1 MLIAG
6 GVAALGAGWSWFQ
19 KEDAY
24 NRQHSAARK
33 QFKIQEQ
40 QRLDNYTLQKQQVEK
55 ANAYTLK
62 IWDHQL
68 NQYNKQLEWNRD
80 AFNIASTDYQI
91 QFNDQLAAAMIQSQG
106 MEQQRV
112 QSSGRAAASGST
124 SASALRAE
132 AIEGEGEYGRQQ
144 AIQQQ
149 NLIGSQE
156 GLRRALDQV
165 ARDTNIANQQAY
177 ANVAIAPELQSIGA
191 FRSGTFQG
199 PERPNQFIS
208 MTNSVIDG
216 LKAGAAFVP
225 GAADGDKTFGAKL
238 QNAWKNMA

>member
-6 GVAALGAGWSWFQ
+6 GVAALGAGWSWYQ

-24 NRQHSAARK
+24 SRQRGAARK

-40 QRLDNYTLQKQQVEK
+40 QRLENYTLQKQQVEK

-91 QFNDQLAAAMIQSQG
+91 QFNDQLAAAMVESQE
-106 MEQQRV
+106 MEKQRIR
-112 QSSGRAAASGST
+112 SSGRAAASGST
-124 SASALRAE
+124 SASAFRAE
-132 AIEGEGEYGRQQ
+132 AIEGEGEYGEQKKYQLR
-144 AIQQQ
+144 

-165 ARDTNIANQQAY
+165 ARDTNIANEQAY

-208 MTNSVIDG
+208 GFNSLASG
-216 LKAGAAFVP
+216 MKMAAPFVP
-225 GAADGDKTFGAKL
+225 GADPNDKTFGAKL

>member
-6 GVAALGAGWSWFQ
+6 GIAALGAGWSWFQ

-24 NRQHSAARK
+24 SRQRGAARK

-40 QRLDNYTLQKQQVEK
+40 QRLENYMLQKQQVEK

-62 IWDHQL
+62 IWDQQL
-68 NQYNKQLEWNRD
+68 KQYNQQLEWNRD
-80 AFNIASTDYQI
+80 AFDIASTDYQI
-91 QFNDQLAAAMIQSQG
+91 QFNDQLAAAMVQSQG

-156 GLRRALDQV
+156 GLMRALDQV

-177 ANVAIAPELQSIGA
+177 ANVAVAPELQTIGA

-199 PERPNQFIS
+199 PQRPNQFIS
-208 MTNSVIDG
+208 GFNSLVSG
-216 LKAGAAFVP
+216 LKAGAPFVP
-225 GAADGDKTFGAKL
+225 KADGGFFGTL
-238 QNAWKNMA
+238 QNQWEKMG

>member
-1 MLIAG
+1 MLLAAG
-6 GVAALGAGWSWFQ
+6 MAVTGGAWDWYQ

-24 NRQHSAARK
+24 NRQYSAARK

-40 QRLDNYTLQKQQVEK
+40 QRLENYTLQKQQVEK

-91 QFNDQLAAAMIQSQG
+91 QFNDQLAAAMVESQE
-106 MEQQRV
+106 MEKQRIR
-112 QSSGRAAASGST
+112 SSGRAAASGST

-132 AIEGEGEYGRQQ
+132 AIEGEGEYGEQKRYQLR
-144 AIQQQ
+144 

-165 ARDTNIANQQAY
+165 ARDTNIANEQAH
-177 ANVAIAPELQSIGA
+177 ANVAIPPELQSIGA
-191 FRSGTFQG
+191 FRPGTFQG

-208 MTNSVIDG
+208 FANSAIAG

-225 GAADGDKTFGAKL
+225 GAASGDKTFGAKL
-238 QNAWKNMA
+238 QNAWKSMA

>member
-6 GVAALGAGWSWFQ
+6 GIAALGAGWSWYQ

-24 NRQHSAARK
+24 SRQRGAARK

-40 QRLDNYTLQKQQVEK
+40 QRLENYMLQKQQVEK

-62 IWDHQL
+62 IWDQQL
-68 NQYNKQLEWNRD
+68 KQYNKQLEWNRD
-80 AFNIASTDYQI
+80 AFDIASTDYQI
-91 QFNDQLAAAMIQSQG
+91 QFNDQLAAAMVQSQG

-165 ARDTNIANQQAY
+165 ARDTNIANEQAY
-177 ANVAIAPELQSIGA
+177 ANVAVAPELQSIGA

-199 PERPNQFIS
+199 PQRPNQFIS
-208 MTNSVIDG
+208 GFNSLVSG
-216 LKAGAAFVP
+216 MKAAAPFVP
-225 GAADGDKTFGAKL
+225 KADGGFFGTL
-238 QNAWKNMA
+238 QNQWEKMG